1 MTAHRT
7 EIRAPRP
14 SNDLEIWY
22 ASSRVGARTSPN
34 RGCGLS
40 NRACRIGRA
49 NAAVFPL
56 PVSARPMRSRPAK
69 AGGMDSCWIGVGLL
83 YPRDS
88 QASHNESMIPCKE
101 LELSM
106 ANVYRGPYEVFKCLG
121 RNILFVDFHI
131 TRLLGGFRC
140 GGTTT
145 PRRSCWR
152 YFLGR
157 LWYISRCN
165 IFSNLP
171 FFYYRRHC
179 GV

>member
-88 QASHNESMIPCKE
+88 QASHNESMTPCKE
-101 LELSM
+101 LALSM
-106 ANVYRGPYEVFKCLG
+106 SNIYRSPYEVFECLG
-121 RNILFVDFHI
+121 RNIFCVDFHI
-131 TRLLGGFRC
+131 TRLLSGLRC
-140 GGTTT
+140 GGAAT
-145 PRRSCWR
+145 PRWSCWR
-152 YFLGR
+152 YCFRR

-171 FFYYRRHC
+171 LFYYRRHC
-179 GV
+179 GI